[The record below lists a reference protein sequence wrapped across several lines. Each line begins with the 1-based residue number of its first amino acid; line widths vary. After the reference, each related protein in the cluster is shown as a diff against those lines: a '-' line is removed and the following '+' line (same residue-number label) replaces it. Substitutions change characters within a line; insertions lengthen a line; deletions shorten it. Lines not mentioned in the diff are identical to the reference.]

1 MPTLKDIE
9 QFKSSLFELG
19 REQETL
25 ARWGERL
32 EDLPPP
38 SQAVSD
44 DLASL
49 LEPLADDEAPPPDLG
64 LDAASGDE
72 PDFSS
77 FLEDIPLETLPD
89 APAADDGGPAG
100 FDDAD
105 FASSGYEAG
114 GGFGGADDQF
124 GVPDALLS
132 GLGDELGEE
141 PGEDLAEDPFASLAG
156 ESLEAAE
163 AGSGA
168 EAPEELSELGDFSM
182 PDFAEEGPAGADD
195 GFADLSAAPADA
207 SADTSADAFADA
219 GGEAP
224 KSEPVEELSELGD
237 FSMPDFG
244 DEAAA
249 PDGGASAATGGY
261 EAADEFAMPDFSVP
275 EPDEAEPEQEAGM
288 DLPGDLPADSPAD
301 SFAAEEFSLGS
312 ESLEGDSFDQFK
324 LGGADTMDFG
334 GTALPELG
342 DNDFAPPKDDIDSQL
357 AALDGGLPSSDNFS
371 LDGGWGADFSIPGFE
386 MGEAP
391 PKKAEKKPSP
401 AAIASMEAAFG
412 AGAPK
417 PHEAKPIDLNEAQV
431 DALQDSLLSYPLNL
445 RLAVEDIIAN
455 AKGSDEQQS
464 ALIWLLV
471 GRGSARDAAKLAGKI
486 LKRYIEIPAGFEKR
500 TGAAFEA
507 EKGSLAY
514 AFKHSILPMLQAIV
528 LAAAAATALF
538 FLGYNFAY
546 RPIKAGSLYAEGHR
560 QIEQKLYRES
570 ETLFDRADLLWT
582 MKRWHYRYA
591 QAYAEAGQYPRAQAM
606 YERLLRR
613 WPRETAAALEYAT
626 MESVELQSF
635 EKAESVLQRFVLERD
650 YFNKDA
656 LLLSAD
662 NFMAWADFEE
672 QRYEGP
678 DTALIQ
684 SLYENARRRLAI
696 IMEKHGRSDG
706 YLERMLVYFMRVER
720 AGAADKAGE
729 VEALAK
735 YFDENKRSLFSAATL
750 AETAQYL
757 MDKDR
762 LDFVNR
768 LLLAAVDRDGRYPE
782 SYAAL
787 ARLNRRTGFPDEEL
801 KALELSARFFGEA
814 DRQGPLSQRRIR
826 AYLDSLIRLG
836 EVRIAAAE
844 SLAAEEVLADAIA
857 RYERAVTERILRRE
871 ATFGKAYSLMGDLHF
886 LGRRDFQSAE
896 ALYAKAEYDGYLT
909 PDTDY
914 RRGYMQYYG
923 QNPNPEQALGFF
935 HRAGLDR
942 EPSPY
947 LLWASANALFER
959 GDFFAAQGYF
969 TMLVER
975 LQFELSTI
983 TLIEPQYRPSHEEI
997 VELLAMAQ
1005 NNLGVS
1011 LYRVAD
1017 RMGDASRR
1025 AGAMVAFTESA
1036 RLYDSLSRDQLSML
1050 RSESRNLGFLN
1061 LDFVLHPLRG
1071 IDIAIYRQLPLDM
1084 SYPRK

>member
-19 REQETL
+19 NEQETL
-25 ARWGERL
+25 ARWGEQL
-32 EDLPPP
+32 EEVTPP
-38 SQAVSD
+38 SQAMSD

-49 LEPLADDEAPPPDLG
+49 LEPSADDEAPPDLS
-64 LDAASGDE
+64 LDTASGGE

-77 FLEDIPLETLPD
+77 FLDDLSLETLPD
-89 APAADDGGPAG
+89 APPAHEAALPDFGAADVGDT
-100 FDDAD
+100 D
-105 FASSGYEAG
+105 FASAGYEAG
-114 GGFGGADDQF
+114 GGFGDADDQF

-132 GLGDELGEE
+132 GLGADLSEE
-141 PGEDLAEDPFASLAG
+141 PAEEP
-156 ESLEAAE
+156 AE
-163 AGSGA
+163 
-168 EAPEELSELGDFSM
+168 EEPEELSELGDFSM
-182 PDFAEEGPAGADD
+182 PDFAEEKPAESEDS
-195 GFADLSAAPADA
+195 FASLSAAPADA
-207 SADTSADAFADA
+207 S
-219 GGEAP
+219 GREP
-224 KSEPVEELSELGD
+224 SEEPPEELAELGD
-237 FSMPDFG
+237 FSMPDFA

-249 PDGGASAATGGY
+249 PVGGSDALSGDFN
-261 EAADEFAMPDFSVP
+261 EADAFSMPDFSVP
-275 EPDEAEPEQEAGM
+275 DSGEEPPSQAAGR
-288 DLPGDLPADSPAD
+288 DIPTDSAPID
-301 SFAAEEFSLGS
+301 SGGAFSSEEFSLGS

-324 LGGADTMDFG
+324 LGGDDAMGFG
-334 GTALPELG
+334 GATLPDLG
-342 DNDFAPPKDDIDSQL
+342 ESDFTPPKDDIDSQL
-357 AALDGGLPSSDNFS
+357 AALDGGLPSNDNFS

-391 PKKAEKKPSP
+391 PKKGEKKPSP
-401 AAIASMEAAFG
+401 AAKASLEAAFG
-412 AGAPK
+412 SGLPK
-417 PHEAKPIDLNEAQV
+417 AHEAKPIDLNDAQV

-445 RLAVEDIIAN
+445 RLAIEDIIAN
-455 AKGSDEQQS
+455 AKGSDEQQA

-471 GRGSARDAAKLAGKI
+471 GRGSAKDAAKLAGKV
-486 LKRYIEIPAGFEKR
+486 LKRYIEVPAGFEKR

-528 LAAAAATALF
+528 LAAAAAGALF

-546 RPIKAGSLYAEGHR
+546 RPLKANSLYAEGRR
-560 QIEQKLYRES
+560 QIDQKLYRES

-582 MKRWHYRYA
+582 MKGWHYQYA
-591 QAYAEAGQYPRAQAM
+591 RAYAEASQYPRAEAM
-606 YERLLRR
+606 YERLLAR
-613 WPRETAAALEYAT
+613 WPRDTAAALEYAS
-626 MESVELQSF
+626 MESLKLQAF
-635 EKAESVLQRFVLERD
+635 EKAENLLQRFVLQRD
-650 YFNKDA
+650 YFNEEA

-678 DTALIQ
+678 DAALIQ

-720 AGAADKAGE
+720 AGASDKAGD

-735 YFDENKRSLFSAATL
+735 YFDENKRSQFSAATL

-762 LDFVNR
+762 LDYVNR

-787 ARLNRRTGFPDEEL
+787 ARLNLRTGFPEEEL

-814 DRQGPLSQRRIR
+814 DQEGPLTQRRVR

-836 EVRIAAAE
+836 EVRIASAE
-844 SLAAEEVLADAIA
+844 SLAAEEVLASAIT

-871 ATFGKAYSLMGDLHF
+871 ASFGKAYSLMADLHF

-896 ALYAKAEYDGYLT
+896 ALYAKAEDDGFVT

-914 RRGYMQYYG
+914 RRGYIQYYG
-923 QNPNPEQALGFF
+923 QSPNPERALGYF
-935 HRAGLDR
+935 HRASLDR

-969 TMLVER
+969 SMLVER

-1025 AGAMVAFTESA
+1025 ASAMLAFTESA
-1036 RLYDSLSRDQLSML
+1036 RLYDSLSRDQFSML
-1050 RSESRNLGFLN
+1050 RSESKNLGFLN